1 MSLRTL
7 SRRAAFGAEIE
18 CKVWPASVLLARWLW
33 QHPWLVR
40 GRSVLEL
47 GAGVGLAGLGAAKC
61 GAARVAL
68 TDINRKAL
76 QQARE
81 NARLNGIECVCAEH
95 LDWAAPPILRAE
107 GAMEGA
113 AGGCE
118 AALQQHEVL
127 LAADIVNGDGLSEQV
142 ERMVRLH
149 LAPRGLFLMVAPRP
163 FHRHRVDELRG
174 LLLASDT
181 LQTAIAPVPEWLSAG
196 IEEAADIKHELYVV
210 QRRTPC
216 EMERFKRPSRN
227 EETTSL

>member
-1 MSLRTL
+1 MQHHPQRGLSLTVQVM
-7 SRRAAFGAEIE
+7 IINE
-18 CKVWPASVLLARWLW
+18 CL
-33 QHPWLVR
+33 
-40 GRSVLEL
+40 
-47 GAGVGLAGLGAAKC
+47 
-61 GAARVAL
+61 
-68 TDINRKAL
+68 
-76 QQARE
+76 
-81 NARLNGIECVCAEH
+81 GIEGVS
-95 LDWAAPPILRAE
+95 L
-107 GAMEGA
+107 
-113 AGGCE
+113 
-118 AALQQHEVL
+118 
-127 LAADIVNGDGLSEQV
+127 V

-216 EMERFKRPSRN
+216 EMERFKRPGRN